1 MIVEDTDK
9 GDEGLKEETVNQQQ
23 QLPKDILFF
32 MRDQES
38 QTKLKQVLY
47 NIMSPIYNIYMYMY
61 ITTPLTHLWTCV
73 ILSIMV

>member
-38 QTKLKQVLY
+38 QTQLKQVLY
-47 NIMSPIYNIYMYMY
+47 NIMSPIYNIYMY

-73 ILSIMV
+73 IFSIMV